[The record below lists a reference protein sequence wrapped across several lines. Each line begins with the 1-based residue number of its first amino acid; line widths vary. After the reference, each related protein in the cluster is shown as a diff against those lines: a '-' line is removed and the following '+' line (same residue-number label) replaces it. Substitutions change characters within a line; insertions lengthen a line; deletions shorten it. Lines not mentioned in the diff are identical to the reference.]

1 MDVSIVIVNYNTC
14 NLLADCLETLYR
26 FTRDVVFEVIVV
38 DNASTD
44 GSESYIRKH
53 YPEVVWINSGENL
66 GFGRANNLGV
76 RQAKGEYLFFLNSD
90 TLLQNNAVG
99 NLLNYARSGK
109 CDDIGVLGCWLLD
122 REGLPN
128 NAFGFFPNV
137 KNEMKYLLGK
147 YPRPDSNMISK
158 EKDVDY
164 ITGAD
169 MFMRKTLFDRMGG
182 FDSNIFMYYEETDLQ
197 YRIAK
202 EGLVRRIIPGPQ
214 IVHLEGGSFDD
225 KGLTVKRFMMAPH
238 RYNYYLSKHFSG
250 LSSWYKKCMGWLLR
264 LTLFITTDWSWKDKW
279 RAYLVVFKSK

>member
-66 GFGRANNLGV
+66 GFGRANTLGV

-90 TLLQNNAVG
+90 TL
-99 NLLNYARSGK
+99 
-109 CDDIGVLGCWLLD
+109 LGCWLLD

-137 KNEMKYLLGK
+137 KNEVRYLLGK

-225 KGLTVKRFMMAPH
+225 KGLTVKRFMMAQH
-238 RYNYYLSKHFSG
+238 SYNYYLSKHFSG
-250 LSSWYKKCMGWLLR
+250 LSYWYNKCMLCLLR